1 MAREKRPAESLSTV
15 DTDLTHVLA
24 DPRGRRVLWRI
35 IASAG
40 VWERIRAPNPDIH
53 YREGRRDVGIELMER
68 IDSVDAA
75 AIPLMMQEARNQELL
90 DERRR

>member
-1 MAREKRPAESLSTV
+1 MTREKRPAEAV
-15 DTDLTHVLA
+15 DTDLSWILA

-75 AIPLMMQEARNQELL
+75 AVPLMMQEARNQELL
-90 DERRR
+90 NDRRR

>member
-1 MAREKRPAESLSTV
+1 MRQQREPKKELSTA
-15 DTDLTHVLA
+15 DIDLSWVLG

-53 YREGRRDVGIELMER
+53 YREGRRDVGIELMEH
-68 IDSVDAA
+68 IDSVDPAV
-75 AIPLMMQEARNQELL
+75 IPLMMQEARNQELL
-90 DERRR
+90 DDRRR

>member
-1 MAREKRPAESLSTV
+1 MNKDKRH
-15 DTDLTHVLA
+15 TDLLA
-24 DPRGRRVLWRI
+24 DADLAWVLSDARGRRVLWRI

-68 IDSVDAA
+68 IDSVDNAT
-75 AIPLMMQEARNQELL
+75 IPLMMQEARTQELL
-90 DERRR
+90 DDRRR